1 MSVKAIQKYFRY
13 SFCLAIAFL
22 FVNLEMKAKGEPVM
36 KDPLTYK
43 LNLKN
48 QNGEITKLSDLEGKV
63 VFINFWATWCPPCI
77 AEMPNINK
85 LYQQYQDDEQ
95 VVFLMISLDK
105 KFDAAIKFLDQKAYD
120 FDIQEPLTSIPKV
133 FNTRGIPNT
142 YVLGKDGEIEFR
154 KMGMGNYNTQKF
166 KDFLE
171 ELKAK

>member
-1 MSVKAIQKYFRY
+1 MKLKTYLKYGVMSVFT
-13 SFCLAIAFL
+13 FL
-22 FVNLEMKAKGEPVM
+22 LFTSLLSAKEEPVEEN
-36 KDPLTYK
+36 TYK
-43 LNLKN
+43 APSLVLKN
-48 QNGEITKLSDLEGKV
+48 QNGEKINLKDLEGKV

-85 LYQQYQDDEQ
+85 LYQQYEDDEK

-105 KFDAAIKFLDQKAYD
+105 KFDTAIDFLEKKGYA
-120 FDIQEPLTSIPKV
+120 FDIQEPQGSIPKI

-142 YVLGKDGEIEFR
+142 YVLGKTGEIEYR

-171 ELKAK
+171 VQKAK

>member
-1 MSVKAIQKYFRY
+1 MTMQSIQKYFRI
-13 SFCLAIAFL
+13 SFISALLLLVSFPL
-22 FVNLEMKAKGEPVM
+22 KAKGEPVM
-36 KDPLTYK
+36 NDPITYNLT
-43 LNLKN
+43 LKN
-48 QNGEITKLSDLEGKV
+48 QHGEITKMSDLKGKV

-85 LYQQYQDDEQ
+85 LYQQYQDDDQ

-105 KFDAAIKFLDQKAYD
+105 KFDTAIKFWEQKKYD
-120 FDIQEPLTSIPKV
+120 FDIQEPQNAIPKV
-133 FNTRGIPNT
+133 FNTKGIPNS